1 MIEPTSFEQG
11 LQQDLLAQEETTGA
25 PEIFRLAQA
34 RRRAL
39 AQEKTSQSSIFW
51 PALGTSFASLLLV
64 GLMLNGQMGVND
76 PQEASLKS
84 TPANEAINDEMP
96 LDMDDDY
103 LDLYEDL
110 DFYYWLAAT
119 DMDSTS

>member
-84 TPANEAINDEMP
+84 TQDNETINDEMP
-96 LDMDDDY
+96 LDMGDGY